1 MAEITKNFLKGRMN
15 KDLDDRIVPQ
25 GEYRDAL
32 NVQSSTSEES
42 SVGAIQ
48 NLLGNENVF
57 GYDKDGNRTNI
68 LNTGQTVGSI
78 VDNANN
84 CIYSMVA
91 NAGVSLRD
99 INGFTTNTP
108 SYDIDDTR
116 PNVTATHTI
125 ESGFYE
131 GLGID
136 AIYKLDPDDTVNQVL
151 TQCVLRDVYKVAS
164 VFFGAD
170 DSSSTNPN
178 KEIYLPEGVAD
189 SVRVGMQVNVVTGQG
204 IQQWVNDG
212 VILVTGVFTNHV
224 TVSKIP
230 SEISFLTSTSVPSV
244 IGDKISIVFSAD
256 RVLNFSTSTE
266 LENTNEDYGS
276 TGSNFVSPTPSSNL
290 ITGINLLESKY
301 LFFTDG
307 FDEPKKINVYRSLQG
322 TDQTLNLQK
331 HTRLL
336 VTDKSSGLY
345 VDAGPLEKSHIT
357 VIKPHPKHVLNFRAT
372 KSDDGDI
379 DFTEAFRY
387 QPGGFRMTLIPTT
400 ELSLWETKFTS
411 SASAGGLG
419 LPASDFNL
427 AISEFVSNVFLD
439 GNSHQGLQAID
450 KRFMNLIS
458 LNSLDNMV
466 SRIVA
471 SATTE
476 QYYTGL
482 WGFNGWG
489 SSTPSSD
496 DVGSGGGSN
505 GLDQQALDSALNGL
519 TPTATAP
526 SGFVYFNTLQQ
537 KQDLLSDFPLNDF
550 LSSSNGSVPLNPYH
564 PLNFQLTDGYPSSVG
579 FTPEEIIGIKQ
590 GIPSQFAANPQPG
603 IFGNATP
610 TDNNGNAYLRS
621 HFFVNKN
628 INDQSGY
635 GISSFSTPVYTS
647 GSDNFNYATSGNQ
660 GGTPPFANFYPTG
673 TFSSFN
679 QQTFAS
685 NTPGAP
691 DVPNPAWENP
701 LRVWGAGDV
710 IIFREPQS
718 DNTFTVK
725 IFEPPINMQDNVGVC
740 QMVFE
745 ILEINIVD
753 QVAAAQPRRFYGF
766 VDDGNAINSQDFY
779 RISYRY
785 EYEDG
790 EVSPIGPYTQP
801 IFKAL
806 PLNLNSSGENEG
818 MRNQVRAVEVFDFVN
833 DELPKDVVGIDII
846 YKRDGDQNYYEVL
859 KLNNSSYGWNVA
871 GSTPGLKGYAK
882 ISKEYFGRVLS
893 LDQSLRHWDNVPQ
906 KALAQEI
913 IGNRLVFGN
922 YTEGFDLIDAAGQ
935 IINPDISVST
945 RRFRNAGFNR
955 PELSVKANRT
965 YNVGVVYIDEFGRE
979 APVLTSNNASVTVP
993 KAEGSFGTRLQ
1004 VEIHHNAPH
1013 WATHYKIFVKEPSQP
1028 HSNIT
1033 LLGAE
1038 VQGLGSGG
1046 FSNEITFKVGLAQ
1059 KDNFNEGN
1067 EIILLNGPSQKRYQ
1081 IIRKSVGTAIGAYF
1095 GAPPNNESSYAYFT
1109 IAGDGV
1115 LEAQLGIEVSNPGV
1129 SSLPEMAAANVFIN
1143 NWANAFNLHKLSFQA
1158 EVVADNKSDLDLW
1171 WESSGAIPIRLTS
1184 KNVKDYIKLNQPCL
1198 KRIAQQKTLASNSN
1212 LTKNGNAVQQLL
1224 VTNIEAQETSNA
1236 DDSIVVTFNDECELV
1251 NLGNYS
1257 THIGFIDPASGFCFR
1272 LKAKLPIAAGDT
1284 SVELHNTTHPT
1295 PSNDRATSVID
1306 LHFVNSVSQSQFVP
1320 LQTARMRD
1328 SLSGQAIGKGVKAST
1343 ISQDYTKNNKTNGF
1357 IWSGLYNSGSNFNE
1371 LNQFNVGL
1379 PITKD
1384 ISPRFGSIQKLYA
1397 KDTNLT
1403 AFCEDKVLNILAN
1416 KDALFN
1422 ADGSTNITASNA
1434 VLGQA
1439 TPYVGEYGISK
1450 NPESFSVYGYRSYFV
1465 DSARGSVMRLS
1476 RDGLTPIS
1484 EAGMKKW
1491 FIDNTQNSSS
1501 IIGSYDERKQEYNV
1515 TLHNRDIIG
1524 KKAYTVSYS
1533 ESSKGWVSFKSYTP
1547 EAQGVSLN
1555 SEYYTF
1561 MNGNA
1566 WRHHTEKDA
1575 FDNDIPFNN
1584 FYGQQ
1589 YKSTITAIF
1598 NQNPASSK
1606 EFKTLFYDGDLGWAV
1621 LGNIQTDS
1629 DEGHIG
1635 NTFKRVNNKHYDYIK
1650 GGDKYKN
1657 ILEEW
1662 QNMTDFSQ
1670 NASGVIDFSTK
1681 NVYGTGAIEQ
1691 INLIEG
1697 ETDLPT
1703 FTSQFYIISTA
1714 SGATVTS
1721 TSSNPA
1727 VQYNP

>member
-57 GYDKDGNRTNI
+57 GYDKDGNITNI

-91 NAGVSLRD
+91 NAGVSVRA

-108 SYDIDDTR
+108 SYPIDDTR
-116 PNVTATHTI
+116 PNATATHTI
-125 ESGFYE
+125 HPGFYE

-164 VFFGAD
+164 IFFGAD
-170 DSSSTNPN
+170 NSSSTNPN

-230 SEISFLTSTSVPSV
+230 SEISFFTSTSVPSV
-244 IGDKISIVFSAD
+244 LGDKISIVFSAN

-266 LENTNEDYGS
+266 LENTNEEYVS
-276 TGSNFVSPTPSSNL
+276 TGSNFISPTPSSNL

-307 FDEPKKINVYRSLQG
+307 FDEPKKINIYRSLQG

-400 ELSLWETKFTS
+400 EFDIWKTHYTS
-411 SASAGGLG
+411 TLG
-419 LPASDFNL
+419 LNISDFNN
-427 AISEFVSNVFLD
+427 AISDFITETSLNGGGLD
-439 GNSHQGLQAID
+439 GNFLQEEE
-450 KRFMNLIS
+450 RFLNLIS
-458 LNSLDNMV
+458 LNALDEMV
-466 SRIVA
+466 SAVVS
-471 SATTE
+471 SAATN
-476 QYYTGL
+476 QYYTGV
-482 WGFNGWG
+482 WGFNGFG
-489 SSTPSSD
+489 SSTPNTD
-496 DVGSGGGSN
+496 GVAAN
-505 GLDQQALDSALNGL
+505 FNKIEVELDNALNQYGL
-519 TPTATAP
+519 PGVNTAP
-526 SGFVYFNTLQQ
+526 PGFVFFKLDEQL
-537 KQDLLSDFPLNDF
+537 QDLLSTFS
-550 LSSSNGSVPLNPYH
+550 LSDTMSTPNTNIRLNPFH
-564 PLNFQLTDGYPSSVG
+564 SNNFQLTNGYPKLVG
-579 FTPEEIIGIKQ
+579 FSSEEITGIKQ
-590 GIPSQFAANPQPG
+590 GNPFNLNPQPG
-603 IFGNATP
+603 AFGFATP
-610 TDNNGNAYLRS
+610 TDDNSRAYLRS
-621 HFFVNKN
+621 HFFVQKATNSSGYNFTANNTPAN
-628 INDQSGY
+628 INGNSNLPNGPLI
-635 GISSFSTPVYTS
+635 GGNT
-647 GSDNFNYATSGNQ
+647 GATV
-660 GGTPPFANFYPTG
+660 FANFYA
-673 TFSSFN
+673 SSTYSGFD
-679 QQTFAS
+679 QQFDSQGVA
-685 NTPGAP
+685 
-691 DVPNPAWENP
+691 NPAWENP

-710 IIFREPQS
+710 IIFREPTS

-725 IFEPPINMQDNVGVC
+725 IFQAPIDYTAGSNTVC
-740 QMVFE
+740 QMLFE

-753 QVAAAQPRRFYGF
+753 QTAAAEPKRFYGF
-766 VDDGNAINSQDFY
+766 VDDGNAVNSQDFY

-833 DELPKDVVGIDII
+833 DELPKDVVGVDII

-859 KLNNSSYGWNVA
+859 KLNNSSPGWNTA

-922 YTEGFDLIDAAGQ
+922 YTEGFDLIDTAGQ

-945 RRFRNAGFNR
+945 RRFRNAGVNR

-979 APVLTSNNASVTVP
+979 APVLTSNDASVTVP

-1004 VEIHHNAPH
+1004 VEIHHNAPY
-1013 WATHYKIFVKEPSQP
+1013 WATHYKIFVKEPSLP

-1033 LLGAE
+1033 LQGAE
-1038 VQGLGSGG
+1038 TNTVG

-1067 EIILLNGPSQKRYQ
+1067 EVILLNGPSQKRYQ
-1081 IIRKSVGTAIGAYF
+1081 IIQKSVGTAIGAYED
-1095 GAPPNNESSYAYFT
+1095 APPANESSYAYFT

-1115 LEAQLGIEVSNPGV
+1115 LEEQLGIGVTGV
-1129 SSLPEMAAANVFIN
+1129 SSLPEMNAANITIN
-1143 NWANAFNLHKLSFQA
+1143 NWADQFNLHKLSFQA
-1158 EVVADNKSDLDLW
+1158 EVLADNKADLDLW
-1171 WESSGAIPIRLTS
+1171 WESSGAIPIRLNS
-1184 KNVKDYIKLNQPCL
+1184 KNVKDYIKLNQLCL
-1198 KRIAQQKTLASNSN
+1198 KRIAQQKTVGSNSN
-1212 LTKNGNAVQQLL
+1212 LTKNNNPAQQLL
-1224 VTNIEAQETSNA
+1224 VANVEAQETSNA
-1236 DDSIVVTFNDECELV
+1236 DDFIVVTFNDVCELV
-1251 NLGNYS
+1251 NLGSYS
-1257 THIGFIDPASGFCFR
+1257 THIGFVDPASGFCFR
-1272 LKAKLPIAAGDT
+1272 LKAKSPIFPGDN

-1295 PSNDRATSVID
+1295 PGNNRATSVID

-1450 NPESFSVYGYRSYFV
+1450 NPESFAVYGYRSYFV

-1515 TLHNRDIIG
+1515 TLHNRDVIG

-1584 FYGQQ
+1584 FYGRQ

-1670 NASGVIDFSTK
+1670 NADGVIDFGAK

-1691 INLIEG
+1691 VNLVEG
-1697 ETDLPT
+1697 ETDLT
-1703 FTSQFYIISTA
+1703 SFVSQFYITSDANLVLTA
-1714 SGATVTS
+1714 TNT
-1721 TSSNPA
+1721 TI
-1727 VQYNP
+1727 

>member
-32 NVQSSTSEES
+32 NVQSSTSEEG

-57 GYDKDGNRTNI
+57 GYDKDGN
-68 LNTGQTVGSI
+68 LSDYVGAGQTVGSI

-91 NAGVSLRD
+91 NAGVSVRG
-99 INGFTTNTP
+99 INGFTTETS
-108 SYDIDDTR
+108 SYSVDDTR
-116 PNVTATHTI
+116 PGITATHTI
-125 ESGFYE
+125 QPGFYE

-151 TQCVLRDVYKVAS
+151 TQCVLRDVYRVAS

-170 DSSSTNPN
+170 SSSSNPN
-178 KEIYLPEGVAD
+178 KEIYLPEGVTD
-189 SVRVGMQVNVVTGQG
+189 SVRVGMRVNVVTGQG

-230 SEISFLTSTSVPSV
+230 SEISFFTSTSVPSV

-256 RVLNFSTSTE
+256 RILNFSTSTE
-266 LENTNEDYGS
+266 LENTNEEQIGISD
-276 TGSNFVSPTPSSNL
+276 NFISPTPGSNL
-290 ITGINLLESKY
+290 ITGINILESKY

-307 FDEPKKINVYRSLQG
+307 FDEPKKVNIYRSLQG
-322 TDQTLNLQK
+322 TDQTLDSQK

-372 KSDDGDI
+372 KSNDGEI
-379 DFTEAFRY
+379 DFTEAYRY

-400 ELSLWETKFTS
+400 EFNIWKTHTTSTLNQTINYFNNAVANFVTET
-411 SASAGGLG
+411 ALNGGG
-419 LPASDFNL
+419 Q
-427 AISEFVSNVFLD
+427 D
-439 GNSHQGLQAID
+439 GNFSQIEE
-450 KRFMNLIS
+450 RFLNLIS
-458 LNSLDNMV
+458 LNSLDLMT
-466 SRIVA
+466 SAIVA
-471 SATTE
+471 SASTE
-476 QYYTGL
+476 QYYTGV
-482 WGFNGWG
+482 WGFNGFG
-489 SSTPSSD
+489 SSTPNSD
-496 DVGSGGGSN
+496 GVSANNNKLNSDLN
-505 GLDQQALDSALNGL
+505 TALNEFGL
-519 TPTATAP
+519 VGVNDPTD
-526 SGFVYFNTLQQ
+526 SGNFSFFKTDTQM
-537 KQDLLSDFPLNDF
+537 QDLLSSFSLTDS
-550 LSSSNGSVPLNPYH
+550 LSDTNILLNPFH
-564 PLNFQLTDGYPSSVG
+564 PDNFQLTDGYPTIKDFSA
-579 FTPEEIIGIKQ
+579 EEIT
-590 GIPSQFAANPQPG
+590 G
-603 IFGNATP
+603 IFQGNPFSDSAGMGFATP
-610 TDNNGNAYLRS
+610 TDHLDKAYLRS
-621 HFFVNKN
+621 HFFVQKGVNTSGYNFTANNTPAN
-628 INDQSGY
+628 IN
-635 GISSFSTPVYTS
+635 
-647 GSDNFNYATSGNQ
+647 GNANLPFGPLT
-660 GGTPPFANFYPTG
+660 GGNTGAFVFGNFYA
-673 TFSSFN
+673 SSTYSGFN
-679 QQTFAS
+679 QQFDPITGDA
-685 NTPGAP
+685 
-691 DVPNPAWENP
+691 NPAWENP
-701 LRVWGAGDV
+701 LRVWGDGDV
-710 IIFREPQS
+710 IIFREPES

-725 IFEPPINMQDNVGVC
+725 IFQAPVNYTAGASTIC
-740 QMVFE
+740 QMIFE
-745 ILEINIVD
+745 ILDINIVD
-753 QVAAAQPRRFYGF
+753 ITEAAKPKRFYGF
-766 VDDGNAINSQDFY
+766 VDDGNSVNSQDFY

-790 EVSPIGPYTQP
+790 EVSPIGPWTQP

-806 PLNLNSSGENEG
+806 PLKLNSSGENEG

-833 DELPKDVVGIDII
+833 DGLPKDVVGIDII

-859 KLNNSSYGWNVA
+859 KLNNSSTGWNTA

-893 LDQSLRHWDNVPQ
+893 LDQSYRHWDNVPQ

-922 YTEGFDLIDAAGQ
+922 YTEGFDLIDSAGQ
-935 IINPDISVST
+935 IINPEISVST
-945 RRFRNAGFNR
+945 RRFRNAGTNR

-965 YNVGVVYIDEFGRE
+965 YNVGIVYIDEFGRE

-1004 VEIHHNAPH
+1004 VEIHHNAPY
-1013 WATHYKIFVKEPSQP
+1013 WATHYKIFVKEPSLP

-1033 LLGAE
+1033 LQGAE
-1038 VQGLGSGG
+1038 TNIVG

-1081 IIRKSVGTAIGAYF
+1081 IIQKSIGVAIGAYENTVN
-1095 GAPPNNESSYAYFT
+1095 PVVNESSYAYFT

-1115 LEAQLGIEVSNPGV
+1115 LEEQLGIGV
-1129 SSLPEMAAANVFIN
+1129 TGTSSLPEMAAANVTVN
-1143 NWANAFNLHKLSFQA
+1143 NWADSFNLHKLSFQA
-1158 EVVADNKSDLDLW
+1158 EVVADNKADLDLW

-1198 KRIAQQKTLASNSN
+1198 KRIAQQKTVGSNSN
-1212 LTKNGNAVQQLL
+1212 LTKQNNPAQQLL
-1224 VTNIEAQETSNA
+1224 VANVEAQETSNA
-1236 DDSIVVTFNDECELV
+1236 DDSIIVTFNDVCELV

-1272 LKAKLPIAAGDT
+1272 LKAKLPITAEDN
-1284 SVELHNTTHPT
+1284 SVELHNVTHPT
-1295 PSNDRATSVID
+1295 PGNNRATSVID

-1328 SLSGQAIGKGVKAST
+1328 SLSGQTIGKGVKAST
-1343 ISQDYTKNNKTNGF
+1343 ISQDYTSNNKTNGF

-1416 KDALFN
+1416 KDALYN

-1434 VLGQA
+1434 VLGQV

-1450 NPESFSVYGYRSYFV
+1450 NPESFAVYGYRSYFV

-1491 FIDNTQNSSS
+1491 FLDNTQNSSS

-1515 TLHNRDIIG
+1515 TLHNRDVIG

-1533 ESSKGWVSFKSYTP
+1533 ESSKGWVSFKSFTP

-1561 MNGNA
+1561 MNGSV
-1566 WRHHTEKDA
+1566 WKHHTEKDS
-1575 FDNDIPFNN
+1575 FDNNVPFNN
-1584 FYGQQ
+1584 FYGRQ

-1621 LGNIQTDS
+1621 LGNIKTDS

-1657 ILEEW
+1657 ILEEC

-1670 NASGVIDFSTK
+1670 NASGVIDFSAK

-1691 INLIEG
+1691 INLVEG
-1697 ETDLPT
+1697 QVGLSN
-1703 FTSQFYIISTA
+1703 FASQFYIISD
-1714 SGATVTS
+1714 SSDTS
-1721 TSSNPA
+1721 VPSVNPPSNPLI
-1727 VQYNP
+1727 